1 MFYVGQKVVCI
12 NPVHLLEKDKVYT
25 VTYIDICGKCKLE
38 ALCVGIKEDFPSSI
52 GACSACGNIE
62 HLSGIKKEEC
72 SYKPS
77 RFAPLEEYSDSM
89 SIAMQ
94 LVQEIDQ
101 TDKQKIFNPK
111 RETVKN

>member
-1 MFYVGQKVVCI
+1 MFYVGQKVVAI
-12 NPVHLLEKDKVYT
+12 KNHSEGVFKKGD
-25 VTYIDICGKCKLE
+25 TYVVEELIQCVCGILY
-38 ALCVGIKEDFPSSI
+38 LSI
-52 GACSACGNIE
+52 GIIFQTPMHLQKPKCTKCGHKYPPQK
-62 HLSGIKKEEC
+62 HLFHDSKN
-72 SYKPS
+72 
-77 RFAPLEEYSDSM
+77 FAPLEEYSDSM